1 MILTFLSGL
10 AQCEKERGTKPAPE
24 IIICPAPH
32 GDGSK
37 GVDPNGSKFNPLAP
51 KWPTKSGITLQ
62 VATRK
67 CRGRLEGSVTFHTC
81 KKLLG
86 AQFIV
91 KVAAIIP
98 QCIADI
104 KVRLIIY
111 TYFCS

>member
-1 MILTFLSGL
+1 M
-10 AQCEKERGTKPAPE
+10 
-24 IIICPAPH
+24 
-32 GDGSK
+32 
-37 GVDPNGSKFNPLAP
+37 DPNGSKFKPLVP

-91 KVAAIIP
+91 KAAAIIP
-98 QCIADI
+98 QCIADM
-104 KVRLIIY
+104 KVRLIY
-111 TYFCS
+111 TDISVVK